1 MALAEIMRMES
12 LTWHITDS
20 ARRRAY
26 ANDAVTPI
34 EFEVGD
40 MVQVYDATLDMT
52 HKAEKKILPR
62 WSGPR
67 LVVLKGINSYKLARL
82 NGSVLSKD
90 FHVNHLRGF
99 VARPHSKLGELIGE
113 SKGSMDRPYELTG
126 EDFTNEG

>member
-12 LTWHITDS
+12 LTRHITDS
-20 ARRRAY
+20 ERRRAY

-82 NGSVLSKD
+82 NGSVLSRD

-113 SKGSMDRPYELTG
+113 SKGLMDRPYELTG
-126 EDFTNEG
+126 EDFANEG